1 MRSAMYHE
9 LLVHAAG
16 RSDARRLEPGGA
28 GGAGVLGVSGVPQD
42 VDSSSDLRVIKI

>member
-16 RSDARRLEPGGA
+16 HSDAGLLEPGGA

-42 VDSSSDLRVIKI
+42 IDSSSDLRVIKI